1 MKLFL
6 ARVTSNEGHDNEV
19 KVFATA
25 KERAKYIAEMNNES
39 WCEIEKETCEFPATK
54 EGIVVFFNRNAY
66 HYQ

>member
-6 ARVTSNEGHDNEV
+6 ARVTSNEGYDNEV

-25 KERAKYIAEMNNES
+25 KERKEYIAKAKDQS
-39 WCEIEKETCEFPATK
+39 SCDIEKETCEFPATK